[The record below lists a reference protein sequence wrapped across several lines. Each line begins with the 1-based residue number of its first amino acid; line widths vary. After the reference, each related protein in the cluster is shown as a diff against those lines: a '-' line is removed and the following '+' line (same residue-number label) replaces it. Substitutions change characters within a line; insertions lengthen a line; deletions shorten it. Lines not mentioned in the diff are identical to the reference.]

1 MNDDLFLTLAV
12 FGRSTND
19 AHLRWIDADSGRC
32 SAGFQCAD
40 SAWQWRRRVGDA
52 KLLTENI
59 DGEWTY
65 YAEISRADPG
75 DVEPENWGRY
85 VLREHIDGDE
95 VDAALAHYTDQRVK
109 DGDSLEGRAR
119 RLLGPALVKDWGCYS
134 SEAIRQKFKTLH
146 QARRRLIDGR
156 RWVYMSAD
164 RRYVELLECS
174 RGANF
179 SRRYLRTSRSA

>member
-1 MNDDLFLTLAV
+1 MIGDLFLTLAV
-12 FGRSTND
+12 FGRTTND

-32 SAGFQCAD
+32 SAGFQCAN
-40 SAWQWRRRVGDA
+40 SAWGWRRRVGDA

-95 VDAALAHYTDQRVK
+95 VDLALAHYTEQRVK
-109 DGDSLEGRAR
+109 DGDSLTGRAR
-119 RLLGPALVKDWGCYS
+119 RLLGPALVADWGCYTS
-134 SEAIRQKFKTLH
+134 KAISRKFKILH
-146 QARRRLIDGR
+146 RAKRRLVDGR
-156 RWVYMSAD
+156 RWVQIPED
-164 RRYVELLECS
+164 RCCVELLECS